1 MAVNYREKQYR
12 EAATTVEQCK
22 VPLDGCNSGCEK
34 EKIMKEYHEY
44 CQKSKSNNIII
55 CPQKIIRRHRY
66 LSHQP
71 NISQVQ
77 WTNDQ
82 LNDYLTNLG
91 EKSKNGKNNDGRN
104 KKKKLKKSKK
114 KLKKNKK
121 KLKKNKKKSNKNKT
135 KSKKNK
141 KKSKKNKKKIKEEQ
155 EEIKEEQEKIKE
167 EQEEIK
173 DKQEEQEQMIK
184 MLENRPED

>member
-91 EKSKNGKNNDGRN
+91 EKSK
-104 KKKKLKKSKK
+104 S
-114 KLKKNKK
+114 KK